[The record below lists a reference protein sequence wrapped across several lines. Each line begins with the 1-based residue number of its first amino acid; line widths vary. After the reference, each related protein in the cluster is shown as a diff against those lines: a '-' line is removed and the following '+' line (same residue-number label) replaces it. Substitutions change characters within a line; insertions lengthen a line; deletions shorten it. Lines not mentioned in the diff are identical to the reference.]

1 MTNFRII
8 HTNWQAHETEIRF
21 IRQRVFIEE
30 QQVPE
35 ALEWEGHEDSYHYI
49 LALDHHDHPI
59 GTGRIDSR
67 SHIGRMAV
75 LKNWRN
81 QGVGSAILK
90 ALIEYAQN
98 RHDAS
103 VVLNAQTTAIGFYE
117 KQGFVICSDEFLD
130 AGIPHRTMMRTL
142 AGSQHER

>member
-1 MTNFRII
+1 MTDFHII
-8 HTNWQAHETEIRF
+8 HTSWQAHETEIRL
-21 IRQRVFIEE
+21 IRQQVFIEE

-49 LALDHHDHPI
+49 LALDHLNQPI
-59 GTGRIDSR
+59 GTGRINAKG
-67 SHIGRMAV
+67 HIGRMAV
-75 LKNWRN
+75 VKGWRN

-90 ALIEYAQN
+90 ALIEFAQS
-98 RHDAS
+98 RHDPT
-103 VVLNAQTTAIGFYE
+103 VVLNAQTTAIAFYE